1 MANHTLP
8 FKKLEDE
15 KIEHEKLLSKKR
27 QKFTQRRLGYVPCA
41 EWNKKDEKN
50 LVKITTRGVVK
61 LFNSIYQFRKK
72 IKDDKELE
80 GNYLC
85 SSFILIFN
93 TKLKMKI
100 QINLLL
106 IFNVL

>member
-27 QKFTQRRLGYVPCA
+27 QKYTQRRLGYVPCA
-41 EWNKKDEKN
+41 EWNKKEEKN
-50 LVKITTRGVVK
+50 MVKITTRGVVK
-61 LFNSIYQFRKK
+61 LFNSIFQFRKK

-80 GNYLC
+80 GN
-85 SSFILIFN
+85 LI
-93 TKLKMKI
+93 LKMI
-100 QINLLL
+100 IY
-106 IFNVL
+106 

>member
-1 MANHTLP
+1 LP

-15 KIEHEKLLSKKR
+15 KIAQEKLLTKKR
-27 QKFTQRRLGYVPCA
+27 QKYGQRRLGYLPCA
-41 EWNKKDEKN
+41 EWNKKEEKS

-80 GNYLC
+80 G
-85 SSFILIFN
+85 
-93 TKLKMKI
+93 K
-100 QINLLL
+100 
-106 IFNVL
+106 